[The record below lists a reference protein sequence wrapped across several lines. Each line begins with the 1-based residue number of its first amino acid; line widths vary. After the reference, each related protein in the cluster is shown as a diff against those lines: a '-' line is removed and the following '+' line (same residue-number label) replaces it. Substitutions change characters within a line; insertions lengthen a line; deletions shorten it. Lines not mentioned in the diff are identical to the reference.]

1 MKCEKYK
8 KILFEA
14 VCLSLVVKSSSRYY
28 HCYKVE
34 GLAWDG
40 DGTRNLAGAGPPAG
54 FLFRRPAGP
63 SVRVLRAADFT
74 VRPGGWWIVSGLSGS
89 HDSVGSQ

>member
-34 GLAWDG
+34 GLAWDAG
-40 DGTRNLAGAGPPAG
+40 IKGSVLETVKQSQFYNILYLEGTQKDQIRDG
-54 FLFRRPAGP
+54 
-63 SVRVLRAADFT
+63 
-74 VRPGGWWIVSGLSGS
+74 
-89 HDSVGSQ
+89 VGEA